1 MAEKITTLT
10 QLHLLAL
17 RGKADS
23 EAQIAELTKL
33 VIAGLEDAQHVG
45 VTVALL
51 ASNWSNKAQTVQHE
65 SLLADGSYWY
75 FAYGSIGVSASD
87 ITIDGQLT
95 FQCEDVPDVDL
106 TVNIVRLEIETGSDP
121 DTVGRVVNLTGN
133 EAVRTYIDKRFGDFY
148 DALINE
154 RPIYFGLCDSDSKAL
169 LDSNNNG
176 VAGRVIFQIK

>member
-1 MAEKITTLT
+1 M
-10 QLHLLAL
+10 
-17 RGKADS
+17 
-23 EAQIAELTKL
+23 
-33 VIAGLEDAQHVG
+33 
-45 VTVALL
+45 
-51 ASNWSNKAQTVQHE
+51 
-65 SLLADGSYWY
+65 Y

-121 DTVGRVVNLTGN
+121 DTVGRVFNLTGN